1 MLPALFP
8 AITMIAHALE
18 DYIETAGK
26 VSPDHLPAIQAYT
39 DAIRVIADHGENP
52 GDSETT
58 EILRALPHSGT
69 VTVNATPTDQ
79 ITRDIGFLLV
89 LPKGLQRRIIGEEL
103 ASCGFRVSLAETA
116 VEAIEIGLANPP
128 HIIGASMVNEDMS
141 GVEMAHAF
149 KAIDALSNAKFLLM
163 TSSGET
169 DPEALGLPAGARVA
183 RKGCKFQMD
192 MTNHLIEWGV
202 FGNIKD

>member
-18 DYIETAGK
+18 DYIETASK
-26 VSPDHLPAIQAYT
+26 VGLDHLPAIQAYT

-89 LPKGLQRRIIGEEL
+89 LPKGLQRRIIGEGL
-103 ASCGFRVSLAETA
+103 ASCGFRSASPK
-116 VEAIEIGLANPP
+116 PP
-128 HIIGASMVNEDMS
+128 SRPSKS
-141 GVEMAHAF
+141 GSPTRP
-149 KAIDALSNAKFLLM
+149 I
-163 TSSGET
+163 SS
-169 DPEALGLPAGARVA
+169 APAWSTR
-183 RKGCKFQMD
+183 
-192 MTNHLIEWGV
+192 T
-202 FGNIKD
+202 

>member
-26 VSPDHLPAIQAYT
+26 VGPDHLPAIQAYT

-58 EILRALPHSGT
+58 EIPRALPHSGT

-79 ITRDIGFLLV
+79 ITRDIGFLPV

-103 ASCGFRVSLAETA
+103 ASCSFRVSLAETA
-116 VEAIEIGLANPP
+116 VEAI
-128 HIIGASMVNEDMS
+128 
-141 GVEMAHAF
+141 
-149 KAIDALSNAKFLLM
+149 
-163 TSSGET
+163 
-169 DPEALGLPAGARVA
+169 
-183 RKGCKFQMD
+183 
-192 MTNHLIEWGV
+192 
-202 FGNIKD
+202 

>member
-26 VSPDHLPAIQAYT
+26 VGPDHLPAIQAYT

-89 LPKGLQRRIIGEEL
+89 LPKGLQRQIIGP
-103 ASCGFRVSLAETA
+103 G
-116 VEAIEIGLANPP
+116 
-128 HIIGASMVNEDMS
+128 MVNKDMS

-192 MTNHLIEWGV
+192 MTNNLIEWGV

>member
-26 VSPDHLPAIQAYT
+26 VGPDHLPAIQAYT

-52 GDSETT
+52 GDSET
-58 EILRALPHSGT
+58 
-69 VTVNATPTDQ
+69 
-79 ITRDIGFLLV
+79 
-89 LPKGLQRRIIGEEL
+89 
-103 ASCGFRVSLAETA
+103 
-116 VEAIEIGLANPP
+116 
-128 HIIGASMVNEDMS
+128 
-141 GVEMAHAF
+141 
-149 KAIDALSNAKFLLM
+149 
-163 TSSGET
+163 

-183 RKGCKFQMD
+183 REGCKFQMD
-192 MTNHLIEWGV
+192 MTNHLIKLGV